1 MLAELLLLGT
11 PCLPSGGLPLL
22 AELLLL
28 GTLCLACA
36 GGGLPLIAELL
47 RASGPASA
55 SWPLLLQLVST
66 SVCPLHE
73 AVLLVHQLLS
83 AGAAGAQQC
92 SHTSVGMESRR
103 KPVLPGPDIKKKL
116 NFKNNCTHKNTFPAK
131 PAGSQ
136 WHPRIGSRR

>member
-1 MLAELLLLGT
+1 MSAVW
-11 PCLPSGGLPLL
+11 GLP
-22 AELLLL
+22 LL
-28 GTLCLACA
+28 GTLCLPSA

-55 SWPLLLQLVST
+55 SWPLLL
-66 SVCPLHE
+66 E

-92 SHTSVGMESRR
+92 SHTSEGMESRR

-136 WHPRIGSRR
+136 WHPRIGSRK